1 MCGRIRIRKRKVRRR
16 IKKDNGSLPCIRE
29 IMILDWMWRGEFSW
43 GRIVYV
49 TLEKEEESME
59 I

>member
-1 MCGRIRIRKRKVRRR
+1 VWYEKRKIRRR